1 MTTDSDFKKENTNI
15 SISNFVFT
23 RYLYEKDEVKISL
36 LINILNKKENES
48 LFWAYELY
56 HSGFTD
62 ELIQFLWK
70 IYYDFFSTLNP
81 QFENYLLNKLQEK
94 QIVCDKK
101 VLANIISNFLIRPFN
116 MDVFMLDYF
125 VKKNNKPEN
134 LQNINKFTTATLKKT
149 FTSFLNTHD
158 YFGIGF
164 CILHICNDEQINT
177 IIKLSIDYFSTF
189 IENLDKK
196 LIISKINKIVSKN
209 NYNKRILVL
218 AKILSYYSILT
229 SLKMG
234 KNIYIVVEDADIVKY
249 ETVCVNLDCPQDKPY
264 TKMFPAY
271 KILTK
276 ACLYFIDNLDCLTLF
291 HLKRDNAD
299 IVDAYLNNWMYYAS
313 FSPVWKERI
322 LKYNGKID
330 DELKSVVFDD
340 DDKHEQFC
348 ENFNYEPDEQT
359 KDIQNKSIQNIE
371 TKITWMSFYE
381 SYCNNCLID
390 FQSNN
395 MLNMKLSL

>member
-1 MTTDSDFKKENTNI
+1 MTTESDFKKENTNI
-15 SISNFVFT
+15 SSFVFT

-36 LINILNKKENES
+36 LINILNKKEDES

-56 HSGFTD
+56 HTGFTD

-94 QIVCDKK
+94 QLVCDKK
-101 VLANIISNFLIRPFN
+101 ILANIISNFLIRPFN
-116 MDVFMLDYF
+116 MDVFMLDLF
-125 VKKNNKPEN
+125 VKTNNKPEN
-134 LQNINKFTTATLKKT
+134 LQNVNKFTTATLKKT

-164 CILHICNDEQINT
+164 CILKICHDEQIND

-189 IENLDKK
+189 IEKLDKK
-196 LIISKINKIVSKN
+196 LIISKINKNVSKN

-218 AKILSYYSILT
+218 AKIFSYYSILS

-234 KNIYIVVEDADIVKY
+234 KNIYAVVDDDEIENY
-249 ETVCVNLDCPQDKPY
+249 ETVCVNLDCYQDNQYRKR
-264 TKMFPAY
+264 FPAY

-276 ACLYFIDNLDCLTLF
+276 ACLYFIDNLNSLSLF

-322 LKYNGKID
+322 LKYNGKINHD
-330 DELKSVVFDD
+330 SKSVVFDD
-340 DDKHEQFC
+340 DKYEQFC
-348 ENFNYEPDEQT
+348 ENYNYEPDEQR
-359 KDIQNKSIQNIE
+359 KDVQNKSIQNIE
-371 TKITWMSFYE
+371 TKTTWASLYE

-390 FQSNN
+390 FQSNS
-395 MLNMKLSL
+395 MLNMKISV

>member
-1 MTTDSDFKKENTNI
+1 MSND
-15 SISNFVFT
+15 SNFVFT
-23 RYLYEKDEVKISL
+23 RYLYEKEEVKIAL
-36 LINILNKKENES
+36 LINILNKKEDES
-48 LFWAYELY
+48 FFWAYELY

-94 QIVCDKK
+94 QFVCDKK

-125 VKKNNKPEN
+125 VKTNDKPES
-134 LQNINKFTTATLKKT
+134 LQNVDKFTTATLKKT

-164 CILHICNDEQINT
+164 CILKICHDEQIND

-189 IENLDKK
+189 IEKLDKK
-196 LIISKINKIVSKN
+196 LIISKINKNVSKN

-218 AKILSYYSILT
+218 AKIFSYYSILS

-234 KNIYIVVEDADIVKY
+234 KNIYGVVEDDEIENY
-249 ETVCVNLDCPQDKPY
+249 ETICVNLECYQDKLY
-264 TKMFPAY
+264 RKRFPAY
-271 KILTK
+271 KILTRV
-276 ACLYFIDNLDCLTLF
+276 CLYFIDNLNSLSLF
-291 HLKRDNAD
+291 HLKRDNVD

-322 LKYNGKID
+322 LKYDGKINH
-330 DELKSVVFDD
+330 ESKSVVFDD
-340 DDKHEQFC
+340 DDKYEVFC
-348 ENFNYEPDEQT
+348 ENYNYEPDEQT
-359 KDIQNKSIQNIE
+359 KDVQNKSIQNIE
-371 TKITWMSFYE
+371 TKTTWRSLYE

-390 FQSNN
+390 FQSNI
-395 MLNMKLSL
+395 MLNMKVYV